1 VLVPA
6 GPVTVTIAPID
17 TVRVG
22 AVESVLVTVSQSP
35 LPLGA
40 TVTLEITT
48 TAGSGAAVFVTGG
61 STTRVITGTT
71 TVRVRGTSPS
81 DQIDNLRMTAVITG
95 QPAILAQEDFT
106 VVRAHSFFLKFEI
119 WNLTTR
125 AFEPLAGRSVNM
137 MDDNVLGDTVMDTAT
152 TDAQGKVLFTL
163 DDLAAAA
170 NGEAEPD
177 IYFAPQ
183 LSGSIAGHSNL
194 PTEWSTKG
202 WKATDGTAG
211 YHPDFTG
218 SGLGSPSSP
227 LVFRVGVD
235 FHVRL
240 QYPVAGGGRSG
251 STDPAPKGIPVDFWA
266 GGPPGTRR
274 GEFRTDENGEVHG
287 VIFNID
293 GGDQVHFHTRFEM
306 EDSSINLPRGRVHMD
321 QAGWRTFWSDAD
333 TKSFPSD
340 QTSIGTQT
348 GPELL
353 NATARDRNVALYFLK
368 VLREWSEFLFLMT
381 GGAWTGVENLVLFR
395 TALFGTSY
403 SWPKEEVN
411 IHPSSHWS
419 RDTIAHELSHQIMWK
434 EVDYLSLGVAYR
446 VVTLDL
452 HLPHSAWKLANPV
465 HALIEGWAEFMEV
478 IFDVRSTPPYS
489 VSRVDPSYFGGG
501 TTLLDLG
508 PPPNNRGESVE
519 GAVANGLW
527 AIFKNHVTAAA
538 TPHIPETAN
547 GRIMTTT
554 AATWLGS
561 TAVRDRFLSMI
572 WRPMTDL
579 SSHSNPTSTHMLG
592 NIRTRNSSTWHQLQP
607 ELNAF
612 NMAMAAPTATSLAPS
627 WGPLAGG
634 AGIGLSV
641 SIAGTNFIARITG
654 TAGTSGTALE
664 TRVDFGGTPS
674 PTVTVSASD
683 RLTAVP
689 PARSAAGAVDVTV
702 TTPSGSATLA
712 AAFTYIDQTLQL
724 NDVVPAQVSTRGGE
738 VISLSGTGFLPG
750 AIVSIDGVPLAA
762 SAVNVGTPANI
773 DAETAARSA
782 GSATVTVE
790 NPDGNFSTWTG
801 RLDFVD
807 PPQIYSVFPPSGP
820 ASGGTRVDVTGANFH
835 PSSDVT
841 LDSATLASVVRI
853 DSGHLQ
859 FTTPAGTV
867 GTTVIGEVVNPD
879 GFRDTFE
886 FSYE

>member
-1 VLVPA
+1 
-6 GPVTVTIAPID
+6 
-17 TVRVG
+17 
-22 AVESVLVTVSQSP
+22 
-35 LPLGA
+35 
-40 TVTLEITT
+40 
-48 TAGSGAAVFVTGG
+48 VFVTGG
-61 STTRVITGTT
+61 GTTRVITGTT
-71 TVRVRGTSPS
+71 TVRVRGNSPS
-81 DQIDNLRMTAVITG
+81 DLIDNLRMTAVITG
-95 QPAILAQEDFT
+95 QSAILAQEDFT

-137 MDDNVLGDTVMDTAT
+137 MDDEIGRDTVMDTAT

-183 LSGSIAGHSNL
+183 LSGTIAGHSNL
-194 PTEWSTKG
+194 PSEWSTKG

-293 GGDQVHFHTRFEM
+293 GGDPVHFHTRFEM
-306 EDSSINLPRGRVHMD
+306 EDSAINLPRARVHMS

-353 NATARDRNVALYFLK
+353 NATANDRNVALYFLK
-368 VLREWSEFLFLMT
+368 VLREWSEFLFRVT
-381 GGAWTGVENLVLFR
+381 GGAWTGVNNLVMYR
-395 TALFGTSY
+395 TSVSGVAY
-403 SWPKEEVN
+403 AWPVGAVN
-411 IHPSSHWS
+411 FPPSSHWS

-434 EVDYLSLGVAYR
+434 EDNISSADIAYEFSFGQLHGYHHSTLLSN
-446 VVTLDL
+446 TE
-452 HLPHSAWKLANPV
+452 
-465 HALIEGWAEFMEV
+465 HALMEGWAGFMEL
-478 IFDVRSTPPYS
+478 IFDVRGTPPYS
-489 VSRVDPSYFGGG
+489 VNTVDDPSG
-501 TTLLDLG
+501 TTYPLG

-519 GAVANGLW
+519 GAVSNGLW

-538 TPHIPETAN
+538 TAHIPETAN
-547 GRIMTTT
+547 GKIMTTS
-554 AATWLGS
+554 AASWLGS

-579 SSHSNPTSTHMLG
+579 SAHSNPTSTHMLG
-592 NIRTRNSSTWHQLQP
+592 NIRTRNSSAWHRLQP
-607 ELNAF
+607 ELQAF
-612 NMAMAAPTATSLAPS
+612 NMAMAAPTVTGLSPD

-641 SIAGTNFIARITG
+641 SIGGTNFIARTTG
-654 TAGTSGTALE
+654 TAGSSTTALE
-664 TRVDFGGTPS
+664 TRVSFGGTPS

-702 TTPSGSATLA
+702 TTPSGSATLN

-724 NDVVPAQVSTRGGE
+724 NDVVPTQVSTRGGE

-762 SAVNVGTPANI
+762 SAVNVGTSGNI

-782 GSATVTVE
+782 GSATVTVQ

-807 PPQIYSVFPPSGP
+807 PPQIYSIFPPSGP
-820 ASGGTRVDVTGANFH
+820 ASGGTRVDITGANFH

-853 DSGHLQ
+853 DAGHLQ
-859 FTTPAGTV
+859 FTTPAGTA

-886 FSYE
+886 FTYE